1 MLRGLSVGLVMA
13 NLAYFAWSQGW
24 LLGAGFLP
32 SPWPQTEPERLSQQ
46 IRDDQIRL
54 MRPVPEAP
62 NPTSAQPP
70 GSAPPPEPPATT
82 VANASTDAA
91 GPTGSAQPDSP
102 PPRTCLQLSGPLN
115 DRQFA
120 SLRAELTGK
129 LPDSAWT
136 VGTSIQP
143 PRWIVYSGKFSNT
156 ELMASRKAELRQLQV
171 DYREVSNPTLQPGL
185 AMGTYS
191 TESGAQQALRD
202 VTRAGVRGAKVVVE
216 RPEATLYTFRLPEA
230 NQALQDR
237 FQEILDRLV
246 GGVLKGRTLQTCD

>member
-24 LLGAGFLP
+24 LMGAGFLP
-32 SPWPQTEPERLSQQ
+32 HPWPQTEPERLSQQ
-46 IRDDQIRL
+46 IRDDQVRL
-54 MRPVPEAP
+54 LRPAPEAP
-62 NPTSAQPP
+62 GPARAQPA
-70 GSAPPPEPPATT
+70 GSDQPPEPPATT
-82 VANASTDAA
+82 VAAAPPDAA
-91 GPTGSAQPDSP
+91 GPAASLPPDSP
-102 PPRTCLQLSGPLN
+102 PPTTCLQLSGPLN

-143 PRWIVYSGKFSNT
+143 PRWIVYSGKFSST
-156 ELMASRKAELRQLQV
+156 DLMASRKAELRQLQV

-202 VTRAGVRGAKVVVE
+202 VTKAGVRGAKVVVE
-216 RPEATLYTFRLPEA
+216 RPEATLYTFRLPQA
-230 NQALQDR
+230 DQALQDR
-237 FQEILDRLV
+237 FQDILDRLA
-246 GGVLKGRTLQTCD
+246 GGLLKGRTLQTCD

>member
-1 MLRGLSVGLVMA
+1 MLKGLSVGLVMA

-32 SPWPQTEPERLSQQ
+32 LPWPQTEPERLSQQ
-46 IRDDQIRL
+46 IRDDQVRL
-54 MRPVPEAP
+54 VRPAPEAP
-62 NPTSAQPP
+62 NPA
-70 GSAPPPEPPATT
+70 SAPPPEPPATT

-91 GPTGSAQPDSP
+91 GPTASAQPDSP

-136 VGTSIQP
+136 VATSIQP
-143 PRWIVYSGKFSNT
+143 PRWIVYSGKFSST

-202 VTRAGVRGAKVVVE
+202 VTKAGVRGAKVVVE

-237 FQEILDRLV
+237 FQEILDRLA
-246 GGVLKGRTLQTCD
+246 GSVLKGRTLQSCD

>member
-32 SPWPQTEPERLSQQ
+32 HPWPQTEPERLSQQ
-46 IRDDQIRL
+46 IRDDQVRL
-54 MRPVPEAP
+54 LRPAPEAP
-62 NPTSAQPP
+62 GPARAQPV
-70 GSAPPPEPPATT
+70 GSDQPPEPPATT
-82 VANASTDAA
+82 VAAAPPDAA
-91 GPTGSAQPDSP
+91 GPAASAPPDSP
-102 PPRTCLQLSGPLN
+102 PPTTCLQLSGPLN

-143 PRWIVYSGKFSNT
+143 PRWIVYSGKFSST

-191 TESGAQQALRD
+191 TETGAQQALRD
-202 VTRAGVRGAKVVVE
+202 VTKAGVRGAKVMVE

-230 NQALQDR
+230 TPETSSEFR
-237 FQEILDRLV
+237 RLV
-246 GGVLKGRTLQTCD
+246 ERMSSDVLKGKSVQVCS